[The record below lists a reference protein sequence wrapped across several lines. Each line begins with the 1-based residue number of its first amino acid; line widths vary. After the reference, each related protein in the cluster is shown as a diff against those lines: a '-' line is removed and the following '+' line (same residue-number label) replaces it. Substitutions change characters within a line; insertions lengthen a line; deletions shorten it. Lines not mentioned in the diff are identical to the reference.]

1 MCSAAATVA
10 NSKTLE
16 LQFCLCEIFFCTAA
30 PFHHL
35 LTEVNELAAMP
46 PGGHTL
52 VEIKK
57 VIGEGKVLSNAKL
70 PAIQCRGTR

>member
-1 MCSAAATVA
+1 LNFNFACAR
-10 NSKTLE
+10 
-16 LQFCLCEIFFCTAA
+16 FFFCTAA